1 MVEIVRQTY
10 IKGFFISTV
19 LPSDTHGLYE
29 TMVFETNA
37 DNEVI
42 TWNEVYNRHSQT
54 KQEAKE
60 THNEAVIIY
69 EFKHFIQISKNSSM
83 ETDING

>member
-1 MVEIVRQTY
+1 MVEIVRQTF

-42 TWNEVYNRHSQT
+42 TWNEVYVKHSQT

-60 THNEAVIIY
+60 THNETVIIW
-69 EFKHFIQISKNSSM
+69 ENM
-83 ETDING
+83 EIDING